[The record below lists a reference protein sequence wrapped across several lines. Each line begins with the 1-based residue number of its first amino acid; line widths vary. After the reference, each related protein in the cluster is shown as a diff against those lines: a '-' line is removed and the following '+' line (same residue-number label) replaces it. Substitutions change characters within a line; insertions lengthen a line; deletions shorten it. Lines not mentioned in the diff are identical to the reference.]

1 MNALLS
7 TSYFPNIQYF
17 SKFLIFDNIF
27 IEIYEHFPKQTYRN
41 RCNILNSNGIIPLV
55 VPVLNGRNG
64 KIKTR
69 DIKISYKD
77 KWQHQH
83 IQSIISAYRS
93 APFFDYY
100 FDEINDFLNKKYEF
114 LIDLNSEILSFF
126 LNILN
131 IKTQKQYTSDFIE
144 LNNQNF
150 KDYRFSINP
159 KNKISDNEFVAQN
172 YIQVFSDR
180 FDFISN
186 LSILD
191 LIFNN
196 GPQSKTYLLK
206 TLKSEYNIL

>member
-1 MNALLS
+1 MNGLLS

-27 IEIYEHFPKQTYRN
+27 IEIFEHFPKQTYRN

-55 VPVLNGRNG
+55 VPVLNGRSG

-83 IQSIISAYRS
+83 LHSIISAYHS
-93 APFFDYY
+93 APFFEYY
-100 FDEINDFLNKKYEF
+100 FDEINAFLNNKYEF

-126 LNILN
+126 LKILKIN
-131 IKTQKQYTSDFIE
+131 TQYQYTSDFINI
-144 LNNQNF
+144 NNKNF

-159 KNKISDNEFVAQN
+159 KNKIVDNEFIANN

-196 GPQSKTYLLK
+196 GPESKANLLK
-206 TLKSEYNIL
+206 TLKLEM